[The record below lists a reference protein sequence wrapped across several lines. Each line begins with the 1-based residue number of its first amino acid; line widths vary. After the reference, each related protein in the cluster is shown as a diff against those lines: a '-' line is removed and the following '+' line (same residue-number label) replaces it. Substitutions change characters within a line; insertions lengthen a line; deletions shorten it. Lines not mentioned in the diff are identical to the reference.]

1 VNSEARLLINRDRL
15 RLFGEVNRGIA
26 FICECPDADC
36 RRTIV
41 LTPAEYELQ
50 RPDLLIHPSHG
61 DLDD

>member
-1 VNSEARLLINRDRL
+1 MNSEARLLINRDRL
-15 RLFGEVNRGIA
+15 RLFGDANRGIA

-41 LTPAEYELQ
+41 LTPAEYESL

-61 DLDD
+61 ESD